1 MVTFYLK
8 TPAKPV
14 SHIWIQGYSN
24 SVRIRK
30 STGFSIDTKYWKN
43 GWINPKGASVEDRRK
58 LDTLESHLKHLRNR
72 LDDFALKQKVENRE
86 VSTGDIEAIVSGK
99 SIQRD
104 KMFSQV
110 YLDVIR
116 MAERGQ
122 VLNPKSGSR
131 IAPLTIRSWV
141 INRKLILDTIGD
153 MPVDSIT
160 KDTLMAFMTALT
172 NRGRSKNSVGVQV
185 KGFKNALSWMHRLG
199 LSVNTVFSTPEFR
212 PKYEYVD
219 KIYLTPDEIERIQ
232 AIDLSHKP
240 YLAQIRDCWLVMYYT
255 GLRVSDARKLANS
268 DVQGDN
274 IVVMNHKTK
283 KVVVI
288 PISHGLR
295 VILDRYDGFPKMYS
309 DQPINRD
316 IKTVALM
323 AKITDKFT
331 FKVTRMG
338 MASTQTHEK
347 WELVSCHTARRSAA
361 TNMIRAGIS
370 HDIGGD
376 MLGMTQKTWGI
387 YNRLTP
393 ADKADQLRKSAFFN
407 Q

>member
-8 TPAKPV
+8 TPNKPV
-14 SHIWIQGYSN
+14 SHIWVQGYAN
-24 SVRIRK
+24 NGRIRK
-30 STGFSIDTKYWKN
+30 STGFTIDTRYWRN

-86 VSTGDIEAIVSGK
+86 VTTGDIGAIVTGK
-99 SIQRD
+99 SIQGD

-122 VLNPKSGSR
+122 VLNPKNGSR

-141 INRKLILDTIGD
+141 INRKLIMDTIGD
-153 MPVDSIT
+153 MPVEAIT
-160 KDTLMAFMTALT
+160 TSTVRAFAAALT

-185 KGFKNALSWMHRLG
+185 KGFKTALSWMHRLG
-199 LSVNTVFSTPEFR
+199 LSINTVYTHPDFR

-219 KIYLTPDEIERIQ
+219 KIYLTPEEIQRMCSL
-232 AIDLSHKP
+232 DLSHKP
-240 YLAQIRDCWLVMYYT
+240 DLALIRDAWLVMYYT
-255 GLRVSDARKLANS
+255 GLRVSDAHNLTSN
-268 DVQGDN
+268 DIQGDN
-274 IVVMNHKTK
+274 LVTMNHKTK

-288 PISHGLR
+288 PISTGLR
-295 VILDRYDGFPKMYS
+295 EIIERYNGFPKLGS
-309 DQPINRD
+309 DQVINRG

-323 AKITDKFT
+323 SGITDNFT
-331 FKVTRMG
+331 FKLTRMG
-338 MASTQTHEK
+338 VSSTLTMAK

-376 MLGMTQKTWGI
+376 MLGMTQRTWGI

-393 ADKADQLRKSAFFN
+393 ADKADQLRKSAFF
-407 Q
+407 QQ